1 MNEGAHKKPFLY
13 ENCIALHNM
22 RKEIFAKN
30 LSNKQVMGS
39 DGTDLGAL
47 YDLVIDVNTG
57 DILDL
62 MVKPDPDLN
71 VQEFKIE
78 NDFLLLPFDS
88 VRAIKDYIVVDRK
101 MARQSQ

>member
-1 MNEGAHKKPFLY
+1 
-13 ENCIALHNM
+13 M

-39 DGTDLGAL
+39 DGTDLGTL
-47 YDLVIDVNTG
+47 YDLIVDVNTG

-71 VQEFKIE
+71 IQEFRIE

-101 MARQSQ
+101 TARLSQ

>member
-1 MNEGAHKKPFLY
+1 
-13 ENCIALHNM
+13 M

-39 DGTDLGAL
+39 DGTDLGTL
-47 YDLVIDVNTG
+47 YDLIVDANTG

-71 VQEFKIE
+71 IQEFRVE

-101 MARQSQ
+101 TARLSQ

>member
-1 MNEGAHKKPFLY
+1 
-13 ENCIALHNM
+13 M

-39 DGTDLGAL
+39 DGTDLGTL
-47 YDLVIDVNTG
+47 YDLIVDANTG

-71 VQEFKIE
+71 IQEFRVE

-101 MARQSQ
+101 TARLPQ

>member
-1 MNEGAHKKPFLY
+1 
-13 ENCIALHNM
+13 M

-101 MARQSQ
+101 MARLPQ

>member
-1 MNEGAHKKPFLY
+1 
-13 ENCIALHNM
+13 M

-101 MARQSQ
+101 MARQPQ

>member
-1 MNEGAHKKPFLY
+1 
-13 ENCIALHNM
+13 M

-39 DGTDLGAL
+39 DGTDLGTL
-47 YDLVIDVNTG
+47 YDLVVDVNTG

-71 VQEFKIE
+71 VQEFRVE

-101 MARQSQ
+101 TARLSQ

>member
-1 MNEGAHKKPFLY
+1 
-13 ENCIALHNM
+13 M

>member
-1 MNEGAHKKPFLY
+1 
-13 ENCIALHNM
+13 M

-78 NDFLLLPFDS
+78 NDFLLLQIG
-88 VRAIKDYIVVDRK
+88 RAHV
-101 MARQSQ
+101 

>member
-1 MNEGAHKKPFLY
+1 
-13 ENCIALHNM
+13 M

-101 MARQSQ
+101 MARQPP

>member
-1 MNEGAHKKPFLY
+1 
-13 ENCIALHNM
+13 M

-39 DGTDLGAL
+39 DGTDLGTL
-47 YDLVIDVNTG
+47 YDLIVDVNTG

-71 VQEFKIE
+71 IQEFRVE

-101 MARQSQ
+101 TARLSQ

>member
-1 MNEGAHKKPFLY
+1 
-13 ENCIALHNM
+13 M

-39 DGTDLGAL
+39 DGTDLGTL
-47 YDLVIDVNTG
+47 YDLIVDVNTG

-71 VQEFKIE
+71 IQEFRVE
-78 NDFLLLPFDS
+78 NDFLLLPFES

-101 MARQSQ
+101 TARLSQ

>member
-1 MNEGAHKKPFLY
+1 
-13 ENCIALHNM
+13 
-22 RKEIFAKN
+22 
-30 LSNKQVMGS
+30 MGS

-47 YDLVIDVNTG
+47 YDLIIDVNTG

-101 MARQSQ
+101 MARQPQ

>member
-1 MNEGAHKKPFLY
+1 
-13 ENCIALHNM
+13 M

-39 DGTDLGAL
+39 DGTDLGTL
-47 YDLVIDVNTG
+47 FDLIVDVNTG

-71 VQEFKIE
+71 IQEFRVE

-101 MARQSQ
+101 TARLSQ

>member
-1 MNEGAHKKPFLY
+1 
-13 ENCIALHNM
+13 M

-71 VQEFKIE
+71 IQEFKIE

-101 MARQSQ
+101 MARQSP

>member
-1 MNEGAHKKPFLY
+1 
-13 ENCIALHNM
+13 M

-47 YDLVIDVNTG
+47 YDLIIDVNTG

-101 MARQSQ
+101 MARLPQ

>member
-1 MNEGAHKKPFLY
+1 
-13 ENCIALHNM
+13 M

-101 MARQSQ
+101 MAKQLQ

>member
-1 MNEGAHKKPFLY
+1 
-13 ENCIALHNM
+13 M

-30 LSNKQVMGS
+30 LSNKQVMSS
-39 DGTDLGAL
+39 DGTDLGTL
-47 YDLVIDVNTG
+47 YDLVVDVNTG

-71 VQEFKIE
+71 VQEFRVE

-101 MARQSQ
+101 MARIS

>member
-1 MNEGAHKKPFLY
+1 
-13 ENCIALHNM
+13 M

-71 VQEFKIE
+71 IQEFKIE

-101 MARQSQ
+101 MARQPP

>member
-1 MNEGAHKKPFLY
+1 
-13 ENCIALHNM
+13 M

-57 DILDL
+57 DILDI

-71 VQEFKIE
+71 IQEFKIE

-101 MARQSQ
+101 MARQPP

>member
-1 MNEGAHKKPFLY
+1 
-13 ENCIALHNM
+13 M

-71 VQEFKIE
+71 IQEFKIE

-101 MARQSQ
+101 MARQPQ

>member
-1 MNEGAHKKPFLY
+1 
-13 ENCIALHNM
+13 M

-47 YDLVIDVNTG
+47 YDLIIDVNTG

-101 MARQSQ
+101 MARQPQ